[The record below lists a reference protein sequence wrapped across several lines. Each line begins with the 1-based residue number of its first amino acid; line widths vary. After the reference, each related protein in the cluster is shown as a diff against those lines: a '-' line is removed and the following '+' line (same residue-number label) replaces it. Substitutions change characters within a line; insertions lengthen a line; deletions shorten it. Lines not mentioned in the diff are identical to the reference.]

1 MYHQAV
7 DNVASAVI
15 SEDLKNRRA
24 MKNNTKLPFPC
35 HCRAVC
41 SYSVYLKPVVTSF
54 DKLYMEY
61 VDVHRDFTNLFK
73 ATWTKPVIKG
83 LDEICKPD
91 YRPTIMFSHCQ
102 PPPEESLLPNILDPN
117 RIRPTPVEAFIYD
130 EKTSSVVMNRKQIG
144 ENEDTRLMIL
154 KKRLT
159 LELEK
164 KSFWH
169 RIRPYIY
176 AYKECLCLNC
186 DYRDCIYDY
195 RRAIRKLRDEYDL
208 LYRKYEVLF
217 EAEDMLPP
225 EGDKKI
231 IMLSGAQYEMES
243 EIARYVE
250 KTVYA
255 LVKPNF
261 FRHSHM
267 DSGFAVIIEKFS
279 RNVRHADGIG
289 LNKMT
294 HYLQRSSIAD
304 SAFTNIWLIYPQ
316 IKAFFPRNISG

>member
-1 MYHQAV
+1 MLLQILAAELWSDIQEIFSRSNQKKPPPTAEELYHQAV

-15 SEDLKNRRA
+15 AEDLKNKRA

-41 SYSVYLKPVVTSF
+41 SYSVYLEPIITSF

-61 VDVHRDFTNLFK
+61 VEVHRDFTNLFQ
-73 ATWTKPVIKG
+73 ATWTKPVIKEENKE
-83 LDEICKPD
+83 DKSEN
-91 YRPTIMFSHCQ
+91 RPTIMFSRCQ

-117 RIRPTPVEAFIYD
+117 RIRLTPAEAFIYD
-130 EKTSSVVMNRKQIG
+130 EKTSSIVMNRKQA
-144 ENEDTRLMIL
+144 EDNEDTRMMIL

-164 KSFWH
+164 QSFWH

-195 RRAIRKLRDEYDL
+195 RRAIRKLQDEYDL

-225 EGDKKI
+225 EGNKKI
-231 IMLSGAQYEMES
+231 VMLSAAQYEMES
-243 EIARYVE
+243 EITRYVE
-250 KTVYA
+250 KSVYS
-255 LVKPNF
+255 LVK
-261 FRHSHM
+261 
-267 DSGFAVIIEKFS
+267 
-279 RNVRHADGIG
+279 
-289 LNKMT
+289 L
-294 HYLQRSSIAD
+294 
-304 SAFTNIWLIYPQ
+304 
-316 IKAFFPRNISG
+316 